1 MGIELINT
9 TEEDTVFLG
18 LSTQWKEGKLMISKL
33 DKQYGAYKGGLSVED
48 EIIAIDR
55 FRINKE
61 FSNIYAHK
69 TVNDTIEVLVS
80 RQGVIMSYTISLTE
94 DKRKRFRLSERK
106 NKDELQYI
114 LHKKWLE

>member
-1 MGIELINT
+1 M
-9 TEEDTVFLG
+9 
-18 LSTQWKEGKLMISKL
+18 
-33 DKQYGAYKGGLSVED
+33 SVED